1 MARPNRIPAAWLHT
15 ALQSRRRDTAHP
27 APLPIGYA
35 VHRWLIHA
43 HEYSKESLVDPVA
56 PDPSKRKAVGVFRL
70 RSVLRQRCERYLGA
84 HQVAR
89 SSDLQ
94 PATQPAR
101 ERLISP
107 LWLSGWIGIQISFGT
122 NPNTHW
128 LIYGPS

>member
-43 HEYSKESLVDPVA
+43 HEHSKESLVDPVA

-101 ERLISP
+101 ERLIDLKERRTAMDMTSAQTFRY
-107 LWLSGWIGIQISFGT
+107 SISDVGC
-122 NPNTHW
+122 P
-128 LIYGPS
+128 